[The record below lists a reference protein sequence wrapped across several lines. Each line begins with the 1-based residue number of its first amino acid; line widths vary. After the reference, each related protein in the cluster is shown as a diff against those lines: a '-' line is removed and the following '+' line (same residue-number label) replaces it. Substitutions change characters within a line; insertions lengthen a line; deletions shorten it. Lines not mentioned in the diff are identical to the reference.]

1 MESIFLFFVSYII
14 LFLLYLIFFY
24 IRGLKKNGILSSL
37 QVEFLKVR
45 FSFKDKELNPKKI
58 GLIITFVDPLIIS
71 LTGTIVSL
79 PKWNYIIE
87 LLIGFVLLIALIYS
101 FYEIIG
107 RILKRK
113 VDKKNEHKRNRK

>member
-1 MESIFLFFVSYII
+1 MGSII
-14 LFLLYLIFFY
+14 LFCISYIVLFILYLIFFY
-24 IRGLKKNGILSSL
+24 FLGLKKKNILDSL
-37 QVEFLKVR
+37 QVQFLKVR
-45 FSFKDKELNPKKI
+45 FGFKNKDLKPKKI
-58 GLIITFVDPLIIS
+58 GIIICLIDPLIIS

-101 FYEIIG
+101 FYEILG

-113 VDKKNEHKRNRK
+113 VDRK